1 MSNFTGYAIAGLQL
15 GLSAIIVKPNRR
27 FFNILNP
34 DGSALQDIKAQATVK
49 EIHNDELEVTEHP
62 VEVGAMISD
71 HAFKRPVEL
80 VLEIAW
86 SNSPSINGLLTNAGL
101 SANQAAGVS
110 AGIVGATA
118 VGGSVVNAAA
128 IGYGA
133 YQAGALLQSSQLGS
147 NIGQS
152 GQINSIYDQLRA
164 LQTNRALFSI
174 QTGKRLYNNMI
185 CKSLVVETDQK
196 SENALFVIMNCKEVI
211 LVNSQT
217 VLLSG
222 NVQADPGKTESAV
235 PKGNQNVIPYN
246 SVQIG

>member
-15 GLSAIIVKPNRR
+15 GLDAIIVKPNRR

-80 VLEIAW
+80 ILEIAW
-86 SNSPSINGLLTNAGL
+86 SNSPSGNGPLVNAGL
-101 SANQAAGVS
+101 VAATTAGAANA
-110 AGIVGATA
+110 
-118 VGGSVVNAAA
+118 SVNKIVNAAA
-128 IGYGA
+128 IGAAA
-133 YQAGALLQSSQLGS
+133 YQAGSLLQSSQLGS
-147 NIGQS
+147 GVGQY
-152 GQINSIYDQLRA
+152 GQINSIYDQLRT

-185 CKSLVVETDQK
+185 CKSLVVETGEQT
-196 SENALFVIMNCKEVI
+196 ENALFVVMNCKEVI